1 MKKLPTVKSLQ
12 AEYAEL
18 MAQKKAAYSGYRQAR
33 DEMKELLT
41 VKANVDRIMGYEE
54 EKQTEK
60 DHAQEQ
66 SQDDD
71 RLMDLGFSG
80 GKACGGFPSCLLTGA
95 GRKPGQECE
104 APPTGGLLLMRVLSC
119 AIHRPGDGK
128 SVPSERAASS
138 RMELFMGAWGQR
150 LTSNLGSSRQR
161 KSQVWPR
168 WVPRGIACRFLV
180 PCIYALSGGI
190 SSNEKRGRLHILLLI
205 IRVFQFDGSVNDT
218 FHNGQ
223 ILLRAKL

>member
-1 MKKLPTVKSLQ
+1 MRKKS
-12 AEYAEL
+12 
-18 MAQKKAAYSGYRQAR
+18 RQRKTMPRSRAR
-33 DEMKELLT
+33 
-41 VKANVDRIMGYEE
+41 
-54 EKQTEK
+54 
-60 DHAQEQ
+60 
-66 SQDDD
+66 DDD

-95 GRKPGQECE
+95 GREPGQECE
-104 APPTGGLLLMRVLSC
+104 APPTGGLLLMRFLSC

-128 SVPSERAASS
+128 KRSIRTRSQLQNGAVHGGLGAAPS
-138 RMELFMGAWGQR
+138 
-150 LTSNLGSSRQR
+150 TSNLGSSRQR

-180 PCIYALSGGI
+180 PRIYALSGGI

-205 IRVFQFDGSVNDT
+205 IRIFQFDGSVNDT